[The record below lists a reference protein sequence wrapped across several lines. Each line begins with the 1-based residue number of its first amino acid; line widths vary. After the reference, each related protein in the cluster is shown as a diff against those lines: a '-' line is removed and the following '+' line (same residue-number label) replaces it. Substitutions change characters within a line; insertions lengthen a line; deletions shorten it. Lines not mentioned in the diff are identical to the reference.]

1 MPSGKVAR
9 STGQRDSPITAAPLA
24 SAPSVTSSAI
34 AAAQAEVCP
43 ASCKGVALH
52 AGLRS
57 RSGGAF
63 SRCEASQNVVREMHK
78 GSGVRAR
85 LGRRSRLAARH
96 PGCLSVKPSS
106 LARPLLWVAVHAGAS
121 VASRTLMPA
130 RTAVVSEL
138 CPCFQQSLPVVRAC
152 CVGASHVTL
161 LDATWVAIR
170 ASPPRRLRNQSH
182 DAASL
187 AHSVPIAWSR
197 IAWLG
202 FRKKCVGWLT
212 WLQL

>member
-1 MPSGKVAR
+1 M
-9 STGQRDSPITAAPLA
+9 
-24 SAPSVTSSAI
+24 
-34 AAAQAEVCP
+34 CP

-138 CPCFQQSLPVVRAC
+138 CPCFVLDFVQRTSNRFRLSCNPGNTPHFLLFSAAILASRPCMLCWGQPRDSVGRDLGCDPRFTTSQAAQSITRRRVPGTLCTDSVVPNCLAWVSEEVC
-152 CVGASHVTL
+152 WLADLASTL
-161 LDATWVAIR
+161 
-170 ASPPRRLRNQSH
+170 N
-182 DAASL
+182 
-187 AHSVPIAWSR
+187 
-197 IAWLG
+197 
-202 FRKKCVGWLT
+202 
-212 WLQL
+212 